1 MTPTALEVRERAL
14 HALGGERFDALVIGG
29 GINGAAIARDAAL
42 RGLRVALLERNDF
55 ASGTSS
61 RSSRLI
67 HGGLR
72 YLEHGYLH
80 LVFESSRERRRL
92 LRLAPHLVRPLAF
105 TWPVYRGARVA
116 LWKLV
121 AGLTLYDLLALF
133 RNVAP
138 HRRLDRDGILAREP
152 GLARDGLAGGAT
164 YYDAATDDAR
174 LTLAN
179 ALGAESAGAIVLNHT
194 PVREIVAQGDQRFEV
209 RIEDSLTGR
218 TFAARARVVVNATG
232 PWTHAVQQLLEPAA
246 ITAVRGTKGVHIT
259 VPRHRVG
266 NRNAITILSPVDGR
280 VMFILP
286 GGPNTI
292 IGTTDTETNAAPD
305 DVRASEIDV
314 DYLVRSANEFFPNAR
329 LNRSDVIAA
338 WAGIRP
344 LIATGYTDGEA
355 SASREHAL
363 TWSASGM
370 LSVTGGKLT
379 TYRPIAAQVVD
390 AVQHRLGTHA
400 TPSPT
405 ATAPLPGG
413 DISSVDDEVAAANAV
428 IRVAS
433 VAVRLVLA
441 YGSAWRAVWRLGDR
455 DGSLRAPIVDGL
467 PYIMAEMIHAVEQ
480 ERALTL
486 ADLLIRRTHLAYDTP
501 DNGRAAA
508 RQVAPIVAPVL
519 GWSSSE
525 RDREI
530 MLYDAEATRVFAI
543 DPTDR

>member
-1 MTPTALEVRERAL
+1 VTPTALEVRERAL
-14 HALGGERFDALVIGG
+14 QALGGERFDALVIGG

-72 YLEHGYLH
+72 YLEHGYLL
-80 LVFESSRERRRL
+80 LVFESSRERRLL

-105 TWPVYRGARVA
+105 TWPVYQGARVP

-121 AGLTLYDLLALF
+121 AGLTLYDVLSLF

-138 HRRLDRDGILAREP
+138 HRRLGRDGILAREP
-152 GLARDGLAGGAT
+152 GLAREKLEGGAT

-179 ALGAESAGAIVLNHT
+179 ALGAEQAGATVLNHA
-194 PVREIVAQGDQRFEV
+194 PVREIVARGDQRFEV
-209 RIEDSLTGR
+209 GIEDALTGR

-232 PWTHAVQQLLEPAA
+232 PWTHSVQRLVEPAA
-246 ITAVRGTKGVHIT
+246 LTAVRGTKGVHIT

-266 NRNAITILSPVDGR
+266 NRNAITILSPIDGR

-292 IGTTDTETNAAPD
+292 IGTTDTETSASPD
-305 DVRASEIDV
+305 DVRASEADV
-314 DYLVRSANEFFPNAR
+314 EYLVRSANGFFPNAR
-329 LNRSDVIAA
+329 LTRGDVIAA

-344 LIATGYTDGEA
+344 LIATGYTDGES

-370 LSVTGGKLT
+370 VSITGGKLT

-390 AVQHRLGTHA
+390 AIEHRLGTHA
-400 TPSPT
+400 SPS
-405 ATAPLPGG
+405 ATARVRLPGG
-413 DISSVDDEVAAANAV
+413 DIASVDDEVAIAYAV
-428 IRVAS
+428 VRDTA

-455 DGSLRAPIVDGL
+455 DRALREAIVDGL
-467 PYIMAEMIHAVEQ
+467 PYVMAEMIHAVER

-508 RQVAPIVAPVL
+508 RRVAPVVAPSL
-519 GWSSSE
+519 EWSPSE
-525 RDREI
+525 RDRQI
-530 MLYDAEATRVFAI
+530 LMYDAEATRVFAI